1 MGRTREVLP
10 NWKRWG
16 WSLSGILCL
25 PTKPLDAAAA
35 AAHGWAADASDGDV
49 LRESLARSI
58 GATPLRTPRR
68 STPAKSALE
77 TASRSRSQITLAIRK
92 HQAMRVCR

>member
-25 PTKPLDAAAA
+25 PTKPL
-35 AAHGWAADASDGDV
+35 DASDGDV